1 MAIKVKLLQKTIS
14 KGRKSLYLDFYPAI
28 PNPATGEMTRREF
41 LKMYVYEKPRTAIE
55 KQHNT
60 EQLKLA
66 EAIRQKRENEL
77 NKPEIYNEYEKEQ
90 LKKKELGELDFVDYF
105 RKVAKKRKGSNHSN
119 WMSALT
125 YLDNFTGGK
134 VKFAD
139 LNVRFL
145 EDFKDY
151 LLTTTSI
158 KSTKKKEP
166 LAQNSAVSYYNKVK
180 AALKQAFKE
189 GVMSTDLSGRV
200 ESIKV
205 VETRREYLT
214 LEELNKLA
222 KTDCSDDTLKSAALF
237 SALTGLRFSDIEK
250 LTWGEIE
257 HIERQGYFIK
267 FQQQKTKGVETL
279 PISDQAYELLGEP
292 QGPTDKVFAGLK
304 SASYHRQA
312 LKDWLTAAGI
322 TKHIT
327 FHCFRHT
334 FATLQLFKGT
344 DMYTVSKMLGHREIK
359 TTQIYAHIVD
369 EAKREAANK
378 IKLDI

>member
-1 MAIKVKLLQKTIS
+1 MAIKVNLLQKKIS
-14 KGRKSLYLDFYPAI
+14 QGRKSLYLDFWPAI
-28 PNPATGEMTRREF
+28 PKADTGKLSRREHIG
-41 LKMYVYEKPRTAIE
+41 LYVYEKPRNAAE
-55 KQHNT
+55 KLHNA
-60 EQLKLA
+60 EQLKLG

-90 LKKKELGELDFVDYF
+90 LRKKELGEIDFVAYF
-105 RKVAKKRKGSNHSN
+105 RNVAKKRKGSNHSN

-125 YLDNFTGGK
+125 YLENFTGGK

-139 LNVRFL
+139 VNVKFL

-151 LLTTTSI
+151 LLTTQSI

-189 GVMSTDLSGRV
+189 GVIQTDISGRV

-205 VETRREYLT
+205 EETRREYLT
-214 LEELNKLA
+214 REELSALA
-222 KTDCSDDTLKSAALF
+222 KAECSDATLKRAALF
-237 SALTGLRFSDIEK
+237 AALTGLRFSDIEK
-250 LTWGEIE
+250 LVWGEIE
-257 HIERQGYFIK
+257 HVEGQGYSIK
-267 FQQQKTKGVETL
+267 FQQQKTKGMETH
-279 PISDQAYELLGEP
+279 PINSQAYGLLGEP
-292 QGPTDKVFAGLK
+292 QQPTAKVFEGLQ
-304 SASYHRQA
+304 SASYHRKA
-312 LKDWLTAAGI
+312 LRDWLAGAGI

-334 FATLQLFKGT
+334 YATLQLYGGT
-344 DMYTVSKMLGHREIK
+344 DMFTVSKLLGHREIK

-369 EAKREAANK
+369 EAKRKAADK
-378 IKLDI
+378 IKLDL

>member
-1 MAIKVKLLQKTIS
+1 MAIKVKLLQKSIS

-28 PNPATGEMTRREF
+28 PHPATGESTRREF
-41 LKMYVYEKPRTAIE
+41 LKMYIYEKPRTAID
-55 KQHNT
+55 KQHNA

-90 LKKKELGELDFVDYF
+90 LRKKKLGEIDFVEYF
-105 RKVAKKRKGSNHSN
+105 RKVAKKRKGSNRSN

-125 YLDNFTGGK
+125 YLENFAGGK

-139 LNVRFL
+139 VNVKFL
-145 EDFKDY
+145 EEFKDY
-151 LLTTTSI
+151 LLTTQSV
-158 KSTKKKEP
+158 KSTKKKET
-166 LAQNSAVSYYNKVK
+166 LSQNTAVSYFNKVK
-180 AALKQAFKE
+180 ATLRQAFKE
-189 GVMSTDLSGRV
+189 EVIQTDLGGRV

-205 VETRREYLT
+205 EETRREYLT

-222 KTDCSDDTLKSAALF
+222 QTECADGTLKRAALF

-257 HIERQGYFIK
+257 HVEGQGYFIK
-267 FQQQKTKGVETL
+267 FQQQKTKGIETL
-279 PISDQAYELLGEP
+279 PISDQAYQLLGES
-292 QGPTDKVFAGLK
+292 QKSASKVFDGLK
-304 SASYHRQA
+304 SASYHRAA
-312 LKDWLTAAGI
+312 LKEWLAAAGI

-334 FATLQLFKGT
+334 YATLQMFAGT
-344 DMYTVSKMLGHREIK
+344 DIYTVSKMLGHRELK
-359 TTQIYAHIVD
+359 TTQIYAKVVD
-369 EAKREAANK
+369 EAKRRATDK
-378 IKLDI
+378 IKLDL